1 MTELTQERKT
11 GFGWCQNDK
20 GFHVGEKPWYAVG
33 TQLIEKAPTIEEGI
47 KLAGLDW
54 DVNLKTLQTEDGV
67 KTPFFGVMRSDTN
80 TCLGS
85 VTKSYTPLQNTD
97 AFKFF
102 EPFLESGQASL
113 DCAGSFRNG
122 RRIWIVAK
130 INSEDMIFNENEGD
144 IVQKYILLSNSHDG
158 GSAVHIGYIPFRIC
172 CLNSLTAAENSKKS
186 QLIKV
191 YHRRNV
197 ADTVVAV
204 QGMMDLINQQFITTE
219 ETYREMMKKPVDKKS
234 FEKYAKVV
242 FSKESLERAFREETV
257 IPEYEVEEFRKQL
270 IEQEKEEI
278 EEKQSKILVR
288 VREIYDNE
296 KNHNAWTAYNSV
308 NYYLNHERGR
318 DVESGFNSLWFESA
332 RNLDRR
338 ALAAAQRL

>member
-1 MTELTQERKT
+1 MEQTR
-11 GFGWCQNDK
+11 FGYGENDK

-33 TQLIEKAPTIEEGI
+33 TQLIEKAPTIEDGI
-47 KLAGLDW
+47 KLAGLNW

-80 TCLGS
+80 KCLGA
-85 VTKSYTPLQNTD
+85 VTKNYTPLQNTE

-130 INSEDMIFNENEGD
+130 INSEDMVLNENEGD
-144 IVQKYILLSNSHDG
+144 IIQKYILLSNSHDG

-172 CLNSLTAAENSKKS
+172 CLYSLTAAENSRQS

-191 YHRRNV
+191 YHRKNIADTIVAV
-197 ADTVVAV
+197 AD
-204 QGMMDLINQQFITTE
+204 MMDLIHQQFITTE
-219 ETYREMMKKPVDKKS
+219 ETYRELMKKPVDAKT
-234 FEKYAKVV
+234 FEKYVKVV
-242 FSKESLERAFREETV
+242 FSKESFNKLLQETA
-257 IPEYEVEEFRKQL
+257 IHEYEIDEFRNQL
-270 IEQEKEEI
+270 IKQEKEE
-278 EEKQSKILVR
+278 EKRSKVLVR

-296 KNHNAWTAYNSV
+296 KQHNAWTAYNSI

-318 DVESGFNSLWFESA
+318 DVESGYNSLWFESG
-332 RNLDRR
+332 RLLDRK
-338 ALAAAQRL
+338 ALKIAQTL